1 MKAQM
6 QVVSPNGFAITL
18 ETPEMEN
25 RHALLEA
32 LSRFEDE
39 LIEAGYVPVETNRLA
54 SPGHSATPTSTDLAW
69 FMVDSIA
76 ATVSD
81 GKAYWRVKGGE
92 FQKWGVIV
100 YDEVLERAGLLAILN
115 PLKPYSEPGMV
126 AYYSLKENGKPKK
139 IVRFERGK

>member
-18 ETPEMEN
+18 ETPELPD

-39 LIEAGYVPVETNRLA
+39 LIEAGYAPVETNRPTA
-54 SPGHSATPTSTDLAW
+54 PAMAPQSAELTG
-69 FMVDSIA
+69 FIVDSIA

-100 YDEVLERAGLLAILN
+100 YDEVLERSGLLTILN
-115 PLKPYSEPGMV
+115 PLKTYSEPGLV

>member
-1 MKAQM
+1 MKAQI
-6 QVVSPNGFAITL
+6 QVVSPNGFVTIF
-18 ETPEMEN
+18 ETPDLPD
-25 RHALLEA
+25 RHTLLEVLPRFEAELLEA
-32 LSRFEDE
+32 
-39 LIEAGYVPVETNRLA
+39 GYDPIETNR
-54 SPGHSATPTSTDLAW
+54 PTSAPAAQPTELAG
-69 FMVDSIA
+69 FMVDSIT

-100 YDEVLERAGLLAILN
+100 YDEVLERAGLLATLN

-139 IVRFERGK
+139 IIRFERGK